1 MGVYADFFQARLPRW
16 LRGRWADAM
25 TSVVGGVFDALN
37 SSAKDAANQA
47 FIEYCADDAVPFH
60 MRERLLEPVDGETVA
75 AQRIRAKGAWDFWTG
90 VATTTGLQDAIR
102 LYTGLE
108 ALEVW
113 PFNGDNVTA
122 AWVTGYVA
130 GINDDDNTDNW
141 SRHAITIAQPH
152 PWEVPVV
159 GPSLVV
165 GPDLMVG
172 LTMTRTELSR
182 IRRAYQKHRPAHM
195 VGLIIYV
202 ILDTTPGED
211 IQTSRVAAT
220 DVVRLPL
227 HMTAVGYPAT
237 GATVGPG
244 LRVGHA
250 HT

>member
-1 MGVYADFFQARLPRW
+1 
-16 LRGRWADAM
+16 M
-25 TSVVGGVFDALN
+25 TSVVGGMFDALN

-47 FIEYCADDAVPFH
+47 FVEYCADDAVPFH
-60 MRERLLEPVDGETVA
+60 MRERLLEPVEGETVA

-152 PWEVPVV
+152 PWEVPLF
-159 GPSLVV
+159 GAPLTF
-165 GPDLMVG
+165 GPDFMFG
-172 LTMTRTELSR
+172 LTMSMTELSR

-195 VGLIIYV
+195 VGLILWV

-211 IQTSRVAAT
+211 VQTDRGTSSSAVPLA
-220 DVVRLPL
+220 L
-227 HMTAVGYPAT
+227 HMTVFGYPVT
-237 GATVGPG
+237 GATFGPG
-244 LRVGHA
+244 FRFGHV